1 MPVFRLHGIL
11 ELQQRSLASP
21 GGRGCFMQRW
31 WTAVPLR
38 QKLNKEQS
46 MKQHSYVYMVRGRR
60 IEVPVMAPAQM
71 EEYSRLL
78 REFLYDEAT
87 EYLKPIG
94 VKVVGQ

>member
-1 MPVFRLHGIL
+1 
-11 ELQQRSLASP
+11 
-21 GGRGCFMQRW
+21 MQ
-31 WTAVPLR
+31 
-38 QKLNKEQS
+38 
-46 MKQHSYVYMVRGRR
+46 QHSYVYMVCGRR

-87 EYLKPIG
+87 EYLKHIG